1 MLTGVERN
9 IGYVSPEKQNIAWQE
24 AKELSI
30 PKL

>member
-9 IGYVSPEKQNIAWQE
+9 GYVSPEKQNIAWQE
-24 AKELSI
+24 AKELSL